1 MSMLSAFN
9 NQLIAFF
16 EELCQVIPEEKS
28 IKMATEAIKG
38 AKKINPRL
46 IIDMFYEHVYAGINE
61 SVKRKD
67 ITHIQTYAR
76 MKIENQ
82 FNEIMPALS
91 IFDKHWDTL
100 TPGTQDAI
108 WKYMTVLCIL
118 CEKVRGAEAPVTA

>member
-1 MSMLSAFN
+1 
-9 NQLIAFF
+9 
-16 EELCQVIPEEKS
+16 
-28 IKMATEAIKG
+28 MATEAIKG